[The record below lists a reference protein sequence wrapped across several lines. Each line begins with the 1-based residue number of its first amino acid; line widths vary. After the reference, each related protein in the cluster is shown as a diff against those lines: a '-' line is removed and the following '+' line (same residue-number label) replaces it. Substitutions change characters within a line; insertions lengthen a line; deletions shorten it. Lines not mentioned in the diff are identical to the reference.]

1 VSSVSG
7 AYARRKCQ
15 KNSKAR
21 QAAIKMLPTLALG
34 RSYRPGNAPCHAR
47 GKEQANAAATKRIT
61 TPARGLK
68 MTEQWASKR
77 GGGFE
82 EALKRLAATEA
93 SALLVCAVSPYTSI
107 TRIQEQNFT
116 WQCDPQ

>member
-1 VSSVSG
+1 
-7 AYARRKCQ
+7 
-15 KNSKAR
+15 
-21 QAAIKMLPTLALG
+21 MLG
-34 RSYRPGNAPCHAR
+34 
-47 GKEQANAAATKRIT
+47 GKEQANAAATKRITTPAKRIT

-116 WQCDPQ
+116 WRCDPQ